1 MIVKV
6 TLPAPQNSGA
16 SSNWSLQDQI
26 QVALKQ
32 VEEELV
38 AFYESRTTNNQVLQ
52 ADRGRLG
59 LDGKALLEPVV
70 GSVVGLIAL
79 YYSYDH
85 FNLPNRQVAVPL
97 VSWLSTAQLLSLL
110 LSKLVQ

>member
-32 VEEELV
+32 VEEELL
-38 AFYESRTTNNQVLQ
+38 AFYEARTTNNQLLQ

-59 LDGKALLEPVV
+59 FDGKALLEPVV

-85 FNLPNRQVAVPL
+85 VNLPNRQVAVAL
-97 VSWLSTAQLLSLL
+97 VLWLSTGQWLSLL